1 MQKRLLHALDL
12 AALGDWE
19 SAKRSL
25 EEVDDPLVPRLLSL
39 ITEQQRREKERA
51 RTLAIAR
58 HELGNALSVAQAN
71 VEAMVDGVLEPTV
84 ERLSGI
90 RDALQTCGS
99 LLVDLKTNASP
110 EPAED
115 ARAESFNICELI
127 TTQAQLVSSIAE
139 SKNVRVSS
147 KPCAVNDGNCMYRGD
162 QHRIGHAV
170 RHVLLSAV
178 RFTPPGGSVSI
189 GCIHPN
195 DEILLSVQN
204 AAVSARTESVGLA
217 VFSKLLQTVGGHAR
231 LVSDDADS
239 ATFFISLPSVA

>member
-1 MQKRLLHALDL
+1 MQRLFHALDL

-19 SAKRSL
+19 SAKL
-25 EEVDDPLVPRLLSL
+25 AVEDLDDPIVPRFLSL
-39 ITEQQRREKERA
+39 ITEQQRREKERS
-51 RTLAIAR
+51 RMLAIAR
-58 HELGNALSVAQAN
+58 HELGNALSIAQAN

-84 ERLSGI
+84 ERLSDI
-90 RDALQTCGS
+90 RDALHTCGS
-99 LLVDLKTNASP
+99 LLVDLRKNTSP
-110 EPAED
+110 EATDD
-115 ARAESFNICELI
+115 ARTESFNICDLI
-127 TTQAQLVSSIAE
+127 THQAHLVSSIAE
-139 SKNVRVSS
+139 SKNVGVASE
-147 KPCAVNDGNCMYRGD
+147 PCAANDGSCTYRGD
-162 QHRIGHAV
+162 QQRISHAV

-178 RFTPPGGSVSI
+178 RFTPPGGSVRI

-231 LVSDDADS
+231 IVNDDPDS